1 MINDCSKN
9 LNQSGIRGTH
19 ISTECEDV
27 LTLGYADDMAEGSDL
42 VISLQ
47 SLIIITSGF
56 YLRKKNGSKFVKN
69 RNYSFKKWWILRNYK
84 KWYFRRQEIEVDSA
98 YEYLGLTITPK
109 LIWTQA
115 KKTLATQVKNI
126 L

>member
-1 MINDCSKN
+1 MLEELK
-9 LNQSGIRGTH
+9 QSGKRGTH

-56 YLRKKNGSKFVKN
+56 YLRKKMEVNLSKIEIIV
-69 RNYSFKKWWILRNYK
+69 LRNGG
-84 KWYFRRQEIEVDSA
+84 F
-98 YEYLGLTITPK
+98 
-109 LIWTQA
+109 
-115 KKTLATQVKNI
+115 
-126 L
+126 